1 MPVSMCFINIL
12 KNPLTC
18 DVVVENVKK
27 KIIYSKNEVKIFGS
41 EIKHIKI

>member
-18 DVVVENVKK
+18 DVVVENGKK
-27 KIIYSKNEVKIFGS
+27 KIKNLFKKGGENFWFWNKTY
-41 EIKHIKI
+41 